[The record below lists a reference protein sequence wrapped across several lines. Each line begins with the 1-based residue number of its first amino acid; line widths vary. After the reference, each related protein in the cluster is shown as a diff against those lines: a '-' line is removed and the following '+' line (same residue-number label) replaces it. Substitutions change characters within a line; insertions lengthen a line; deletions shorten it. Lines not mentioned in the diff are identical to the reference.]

1 MFFLKLILLIIKLFI
16 QMSGI
21 YVIYPQNK
29 SEMGKLKRNIILS
42 VDISD
47 RLWEADID
55 IYK

>member
-1 MFFLKLILLIIKLFI
+1 
-16 QMSGI
+16 MSGI

-42 VDISD
+42 LDISD